1 MQTHDINRKNIIF
14 QELDH
19 LTENK
24 GCVQG
29 DISTL
34 FSFIHNSDIIVKDIW
49 TEPVSSKRMKELNV
63 PAFQIDILFLPN
75 DEIAVYYDTTNPYF
89 TKQRMGFVMLQRFLS
104 QFSYVVFNF
113 RFSDK
118 LDTVER
124 EVVQNHLNLILGLT
138 IDSSDEVTS
147 KESIREAEMLI
158 NETSLTFQI
167 NYALEHNDKEL
178 FMRATSDM
186 SVLGLTYRN

>member
-1 MQTHDINRKNIIF
+1 MQTHDINRNNFIF

-29 DISTL
+29 DIGEL
-34 FSFIHNSDIIVKDIW
+34 ISFIHNSDIIVKDIW
-49 TEPVSSKRMKELNV
+49 TESDNSKRMKELDV

-89 TKQRMGFVMLQRFLS
+89 NKHRMGFRMLETFVN
-104 QFSYVVFNF
+104 QFSFVIFNF
-113 RFSDK
+113 RFSNK
-118 LDTVER
+118 LESIER
-124 EVVQNHLNLILGLT
+124 EVIEQHLNIILGRT

-158 NETSLTFQI
+158 NELSLTFQI
-167 NYALEHNDKEL
+167 DYALEHNDKEM
-178 FMRATSDM
+178 FRRATSDL